1 MYCNLTNMVRTE
13 LPGKRLIP
21 AGVQRATERYALEML
36 MNILEKIKQVFIP
49 VNQPEGFPRL
59 YFIPE
64 TITVHAPRQAC
75 NDPSYRPLVA
85 PQPAA
90 KTQPTRKKERE
101 TIIQK
106 FIRQEKE
113 IFQEACADA
122 WNATKRA
129 GRATVRWLA
138 WRVFLPLSV
147 ASTLYIPSIHPMEL
161 LLR

>member
-1 MYCNLTNMVRTE
+1 
-13 LPGKRLIP
+13 
-21 AGVQRATERYALEML
+21 
-36 MNILEKIKQVFIP
+36 MNILKKIKQVFIP
-49 VNQPEGFPRL
+49 INQPEGFPRL

-64 TITVHAPRQAC
+64 TITVHAPRHAC
-75 NDPSYRPLVA
+75 NDSSYRPPVA
-85 PQPAA
+85 PRPIA

-101 TIIQK
+101 TKIQK

-147 ASTLYIPSIHPMEL
+147 ASMFWIPFGNPAEL
-161 LLR
+161 PL

>member
-1 MYCNLTNMVRTE
+1 
-13 LPGKRLIP
+13 
-21 AGVQRATERYALEML
+21 
-36 MNILEKIKQVFIP
+36 MNIPEKLRQVFIP

-64 TITVHAPRQAC
+64 TITVQAPRQAC
-75 NDPSYRPLVA
+75 NDPSYHPPVA
-85 PQPAA
+85 PQPIR
-90 KTQPTRKKERE
+90 QQE
-101 TIIQK
+101 TKVQK
-106 FIRQEKE
+106 FIRHEKE